1 MTMNAASNQNHPMSP
16 VWDNKRVVLS
26 GGTILDIDRSA
37 RNVAAHGRAG
47 FAGSLL
53 GGMIE
58 RIRIAVRQRR
68 TQRELSA
75 LDDRTLADLGIA
87 RSDIPAIARGQFV
100 SADANDLYRGSGVGS
115 PANDRKIRNVAA

>member
-1 MTMNAASNQNHPMSP
+1 MNATTNQNHPMSP

-26 GGTILDIDRSA
+26 SGTTLDIDRSA
-37 RNVAAHGRAG
+37 RNVATNSRAG
-47 FAGSLL
+47 FV
-53 GGMIE
+53 GGLFGGLVE
-58 RIRIAVRQRR
+58 RVRVALRQRR
-68 TQRELSA
+68 TRRELMS
-75 LDDRTLADLGIA
+75 LDDRTLTDLGIA